1 MAARGT
7 TGGSGA
13 QERLKAWL
21 IDLMMTSGLSG
32 HEGPV
37 RRLLAKQL
45 SELGITSHSDRMG
58 NLIGT
63 LPGDKSLPSV
73 MLFAHMD
80 QLGLVVRKIEAS
92 GLLRVERVGGVP
104 EKALPSQAVRVSVGN
119 GKTIPGIIANK
130 SHHATQPEEKYK
142 VLPYADLYIDCGF
155 GSAAEIEAAGVAV
168 GAPIVYAPHAME
180 LAGGRIVGTSVD
192 DRAGCTVML
201 EVARTLKDNTKRPTL
216 HLVFSVQEEF
226 NLRGAVTA
234 AQALNPDIAIQLDL
248 ILATDTPDMT
258 TRGDVKLGGG
268 PGISLYSFHGRGTLN
283 GTIPHPA
290 LVQLFEQ
297 TAAAENIPLQRSAHI
312 GALTD
317 SSYVQVTGTGVA
329 CIDLGFPTRYTHSSL
344 EMCALADLE
353 GLAQLL
359 VAGITRIDNKF
370 SLDRDRYLE

>member
-1 MAARGT
+1 MAARGKGR
-7 TGGSGA
+7 GGA
-13 QERLKAWL
+13 HERLKAWL
-21 IDLMMTSGLSG
+21 TDLMMTSGLSG

-45 SELGITSHSDRMG
+45 SELGIKSHSDRMG
-58 NLIGT
+58 NLIAT
-63 LPGDKSLPSV
+63 LPGDEALPSV

-104 EKALPSQAVRVSVGN
+104 EKALPSQAVRVSI
-119 GKTIPGIIANK
+119 GKGRTIPGIIANK

-155 GSAAEIEAAGVAV
+155 GSAAEAHAVGVVV
-168 GAPIVYAPHAME
+168 GAPIVYAPNVVE
-180 LAGGRIVGTSVD
+180 LAGGRITGTSVD
-192 DRAGCTVML
+192 DRAGCAVML
-201 EVARTLKDNTKRPTL
+201 EVARALKGNANRPTL

-258 TRGDVKLGGG
+258 SRGDVKLGGG

-290 LVQLFEQ
+290 LVQLFEH
-297 TAAAENIPLQRSAHI
+297 TAAAEKITLQRSAHI

-344 EMCALADLE
+344 EMCDLADLE
-353 GLAQLL
+353 GLARLL
-359 VAGITRIDNKF
+359 VAGITRIDRKF

>member
-1 MAARGT
+1 VARSPKC
-7 TGGSGA
+7 GGGA
-13 QERLKAWL
+13 QQRLKAWL
-21 IDLMMTSGLSG
+21 TQLMNTSGLSG

-45 SELGITSHSDRMG
+45 RDLGIASRSDRMG
-58 NLIGT
+58 NLIAT
-63 LPGDKSLPSV
+63 LPGDKGAPSV

-80 QLGLVVRKIEAS
+80 QLGLVVRKIEAN

-104 EKALPSQAVRVSVGN
+104 EKALPSQAVRVSAGRA
-119 GKTIPGIIANK
+119 GTISGIIANK
-130 SHHATQPEEKYK
+130 SHHATQPDEKYK
-142 VLPYADLYIDCGF
+142 VLPYSDLYIDCGCRN
-155 GSAAEIEAAGVAV
+155 AAEIGAAGVVV
-168 GAPIVYAPHAME
+168 GAPVVYAPKVIE
-180 LAGGRIVGTSVD
+180 LAGNRIAGTSVD
-192 DRAGCTVML
+192 DRAGCAVML
-201 EVARTLKDNTKRPTL
+201 EVARALRGNSRRPTL

-234 AQALNPDIAIQLDL
+234 AHALNPDIAIQLDL

-290 LVQLFEQ
+290 LVELFER
-297 TAAAENIPLQRSAHI
+297 TARAERFPLQRSAHI

-344 EMCALADLE
+344 EVCDLSDLE
-353 GLAQLL
+353 GLARLL
-359 VAGITRIDNKF
+359 VAGIARIDRKF
-370 SLDRDRYLE
+370 SLDRDRNLE

>member
-1 MAARGT
+1 MAK
-7 TGGSGA
+7 GA

-21 IDLMMTSGLSG
+21 TALMTTSGLSG

-45 SELGITSHSDRMG
+45 KELGIASHSDRMG
-58 NLIGT
+58 NLIAT
-63 LPGDKSLPSV
+63 LPGDKALPSV

-80 QLGLVVRKIEAS
+80 QLGLVVRKIEAN

-104 EKALPSQAVRVSVGN
+104 EKALPSQSVRVSAGK

-142 VLPYADLYIDCGF
+142 VLPYSDLYIDCGYR
-155 GSAAEIEAAGVAV
+155 SAAEIAAAGVVV
-168 GAPIVYAPHAME
+168 GAPIVYAPNVLEVANN
-180 LAGGRIVGTSVD
+180 RVVGTSVD
-192 DRAGCTVML
+192 DRAGCAVML
-201 EVARTLKDNTKRPTL
+201 EVARTLKGNAKRPTL

-234 AQALNPDIAIQLDL
+234 AHALNPDIAIQLDL

-258 TRGDVKLGGG
+258 QRGDVKLGGG

-290 LVQLFEQ
+290 MVTLFERS
-297 TAAAENIPLQRSAHI
+297 ADRLGMKLQRSAHT

-317 SSYVQVTGTGVA
+317 SSYVQFVGEGVA
-329 CIDLGFPTRYTHSSL
+329 SIDVGFPMRYSHSSL
-344 EMCALADLE
+344 EVCDLRDLE
-353 GLAQLL
+353 QLTEL
-359 VAGITRIDNKF
+359 VVDAIASIDAGF
-370 SLDRDRYLE
+370 SLDRDARA

>member
-1 MAARGT
+1 MAARGMK
-7 TGGSGA
+7 GGA
-13 QERLKAWL
+13 QQRIKAWL
-21 IDLMMTSGLSG
+21 TSLMATSGLSG

-45 SELGITSHSDRMG
+45 TELGISSRSDRMG
-58 NLIGT
+58 NLIAT
-63 LPGDKSLPSV
+63 LPGDKSAPSV

-80 QLGLVVRKIEAS
+80 QLGLVVRKIEAN

-104 EKALPSQAVRVSVGN
+104 EKALPSQAVRVSA
-119 GKTIPGIIANK
+119 GKGKIIPGIIANK

-142 VLPYADLYIDCGF
+142 VLPYSDLYIDCGF
-155 GSAAEIEAAGVAV
+155 GSGADIQAAGVVV
-168 GAPIVYAPHAME
+168 GAPIVYAPNVLE
-180 LAGGRIVGTSVD
+180 LAGNRIVGTSVD
-192 DRAGCTVML
+192 DRAGCAVML
-201 EVARTLKDNTKRPTL
+201 EFARAVKGSAKRPTV

-258 TRGDVKLGGG
+258 QRGDVKLGGG

-290 LVQLFEQ
+290 LVELFEK
-297 TAAAENIPLQRSAHI
+297 TAAAEKIALQRSAHI

-317 SSYVQVTGTGVA
+317 SSYVQVTGSGVA
-329 CIDLGFPTRYTHSSL
+329 CLDLGFPTRYTHSSL
-344 EMCALADLE
+344 EMCDLADLE
-353 GLAQLL
+353 GLAHLL
-359 VAGITRIDNKF
+359 VAGISRIDRKF
-370 SLDRDRYLE
+370 SLDRDHYLE

>member
-7 TGGSGA
+7 KGA
-13 QERLKAWL
+13 QDRLKAWL
-21 IDLMMTSGLSG
+21 TSLMATSGLSG

-37 RRLLAKQL
+37 RRVLAKQL
-45 SELGITSHSDRMG
+45 AELGISSRSDRMG
-58 NLIGT
+58 NLIAT

-80 QLGLVVRKIEAS
+80 QLGLVVRKIEAN

-104 EKALPSQAVRVSVGN
+104 EKALPSQSVRVSAGK

-130 SHHATQPEEKYK
+130 SHHATQPDEKYK
-142 VLPYADLYIDCGF
+142 VLPYSDLYIDCGF
-155 GSAAEIEAAGVAV
+155 GSTAEVTAAGVVV
-168 GAPIVYAPHAME
+168 GAPIVYAPNVLE
-180 LAGGRIVGTSVD
+180 LAGNRIVGTSVD
-192 DRAGCTVML
+192 DRAGCAVML
-201 EVARTLKDNTKRPTL
+201 EFARAVRANGKRPTV

-258 TRGDVKLGGG
+258 QRGDVKLGGG

-290 LVQLFEQ
+290 LVELFER
-297 TAAAENIPLQRSAHI
+297 TAAAEKIPLQRSAHI

-317 SSYVQVTGTGVA
+317 SSYVQVTGSGVA
-329 CIDLGFPTRYTHSSL
+329 CLDLGFPTRYTHSSL
-344 EMCALADLE
+344 EMCDLADLE
-353 GLAQLL
+353 GLAHLL
-359 VAGITRIDNKF
+359 IAGISRIDRKF
-370 SLDRDRYLE
+370 SLDRDHYLE

>member
-1 MAARGT
+1 MAARGAK
-7 TGGSGA
+7 GGA

-21 IDLMMTSGLSG
+21 TALMATSGLSG

-45 SELGITSHSDRMG
+45 TELGIASRSDRMG
-58 NLIGT
+58 NLIAT

-80 QLGLVVRKIEAS
+80 QLGLVVRKIEAN

-104 EKALPSQAVRVSVGN
+104 EKALPSQAVRVSA
-119 GKTIPGIIANK
+119 GKGRTIPGIIANK

-142 VLPYADLYIDCGF
+142 VLPYSDLYIDCGF
-155 GSAAEIEAAGVAV
+155 RGATEVTAAGVVV
-168 GAPIVYAPHAME
+168 GAPIVYAPNVVE
-180 LAGGRIVGTSVD
+180 LAGNRIVGTSVD
-192 DRAGCTVML
+192 DRAGCAVML
-201 EVARTLKDNTKRPTL
+201 EVAGTLKGNATRPTL

-258 TRGDVKLGGG
+258 QRGDVKLGGG

-290 LVQLFEQ
+290 LVELFER
-297 TAAAENIPLQRSAHI
+297 TAAAEKISLQRSAHI

-329 CIDLGFPTRYTHSSL
+329 SIDLGFPTRYTHSSL
-344 EMCALADLE
+344 EMCDLADLE
-353 GLAQLL
+353 GLAKLL
-359 VAGITRIDNKF
+359 IAGIARIDRKF

>member
-1 MAARGT
+1 MARAT
-7 TGGSGA
+7 KGA

-21 IDLMMTSGLSG
+21 TALMAASGLSG

-37 RRLLAKQL
+37 RRLLAGHLK
-45 SELGITSHSDRMG
+45 ELGIASHSDRMG
-58 NLIGT
+58 NLIAT
-63 LPGDKSLPSV
+63 LPGDKALPSV

-80 QLGLVVRKIEAS
+80 QLGLVVRKIEAN

-104 EKALPSQAVRVSVGN
+104 EKALPSQSVRVSAGK

-142 VLPYADLYIDCGF
+142 VLPYSDLYIDCGYR
-155 GSAAEIEAAGVAV
+155 SAAEIAAAGVVV
-168 GAPIVYAPHAME
+168 GAPIVYAPNVLEVANN
-180 LAGGRIVGTSVD
+180 RIVGTSVD
-192 DRAGCTVML
+192 DRAGCAVML
-201 EVARTLKDNTKRPTL
+201 EVARALKGTAKRPTL

-234 AQALNPDIAIQLDL
+234 AHALNPDVAIQLDL

-258 TRGDVKLGGG
+258 QRGDVKLGAG

-290 LVQLFEQ
+290 LVELFEK
-297 TAAAENIPLQRSAHI
+297 TAAAEKITLQRSAHI

-317 SSYVQVTGTGVA
+317 SSYVQVTGIGVA
-329 CIDLGFPTRYTHSSL
+329 CIDLGFPCRYTHSSL
-344 EMCALADLE
+344 EMCDLADLE
-353 GLAQLL
+353 GLAHLL
-359 VAGITRIDNKF
+359 TAGISRIDRKF
-370 SLDRDRYLE
+370 SLDRDHYLE